1 MRQIVLDTETT
12 GLNARLGDRI
22 IEIGCVEIF
31 NRRVTDRHWH
41 HYVNPQRKSEPGA
54 LAVHGIADEFLED
67 KPKFGELARDF
78 LDFVSGAEL
87 IIHNAG
93 FDIEF
98 LDTEL
103 QKAGLDTL
111 DKFGVTV
118 TDTLRL
124 AKSLHPGK
132 RNSLDALCERYGIAN
147 SHRTLHGALLD
158 AQLLA
163 EVFLAMTRGQES
175 LLMEADLPLDP
186 VVMSETSTPV
196 VAVER
201 DGLMLLTASDDERA
215 EHERQLESIDKES
228 KGACVWR
235 ALERQDLERKA
246 G

>member
-22 IEIGCVEIF
+22 IEIGCIEIF

-41 HYVNPQRKSEPGA
+41 QYINPERKSEPGA

-67 KPKFGELARDF
+67 KPKFKELARDF

-111 DKFGVTV
+111 DKYGVTV
-118 TDTLRL
+118 TDTLKL

-132 RNSLDALCERYGIAN
+132 KNSLDALCERYEIDN

-163 EVFLAMTRGQES
+163 EVFLAMTRGQDS
-175 LLMEADLPLDP
+175 LLMDIEAPAGQTGGNEAQVP
-186 VVMSETSTPV
+186 
-196 VAVER
+196 AAAGER
-201 DGLMLLTASDDERA
+201 PGLTVLRASDEELA
-215 EHERQLESIDKES
+215 EHEKQLAVIDKES

-235 ALERQDLERKA
+235 LLERRA

>member
-1 MRQIVLDTETT
+1 MLDTETT

-22 IEIGCVEIF
+22 IEIGCLEIF

-41 HYVNPQRKSEPGA
+41 NYINPQRKSEPGA

-67 KPKFGELARDF
+67 KPKFKDLARDF

-87 IIHNAG
+87 IIHNAS

-98 LDTEL
+98 LDAEL

-118 TDTLRL
+118 TDTLKL
-124 AKSLHPGK
+124 ARSLHPGK
-132 RNSLDALCERYGIAN
+132 KNSLDALCERYEIN
-147 SHRTLHGALLD
+147 NTHRTLHGALLD

-163 EVFLAMTRGQES
+163 EVFLAMTRGQDS
-175 LLMEADLPLDP
+175 LLMDVDTPSNQSAEGIAAVLP
-186 VVMSETSTPV
+186 
-196 VAVER
+196 VAGER
-201 DGLMLLTASDDERA
+201 PGLMVLCASDEELAAHDK
-215 EHERQLESIDKES
+215 QLAAIDKES

-235 ALERQDLERKA
+235 LLERRAD
-246 G
+246 

>member
-22 IEIGCVEIF
+22 IEIGCIEIF
-31 NRRVTDRHWH
+31 NRRVTDRSWH
-41 HYVNPQRKSEPGA
+41 QYINPQRKSDPGA

-67 KPKFGELARDF
+67 KPRFKELARDF

-98 LDTEL
+98 LDAEL
-103 QKAGLDTL
+103 RKAGLDSL

-118 TDTLRL
+118 TDTLKL

-132 RNSLDALCERYGIAN
+132 RNSLDALCERYEIDN
-147 SHRTLHGALLD
+147 SHRTVHGALLD

-175 LLMEADLPLDP
+175 LLMEVETL
-186 VVMSETSTPV
+186 SEQPQGPEL
-196 VAVER
+196 VANAAMEER
-201 DGLMLLTASDDERA
+201 PRLFIMAPSEDELA
-215 EHERQLESIDKES
+215 EHEKQLSAIDKES

-235 ALERQDLERKA
+235 LLERK
-246 G
+246 GG

>member
-22 IEIGCVEIF
+22 IEIGCIEIF
-31 NRRVTDRHWH
+31 NRRVTERHWH
-41 HYVNPQRKSEPGA
+41 QYINPQRKSEPGA

-67 KPKFGELARDF
+67 KPKFKELARDF

-87 IIHNAG
+87 IIHNAT

-98 LDTEL
+98 LDAEL

-118 TDTLRL
+118 TDTLKL

-132 RNSLDALCERYGIAN
+132 NNSLDALCERYAINNA
-147 SHRTLHGALLD
+147 HRTLHGALLD

-163 EVFLAMTRGQES
+163 EVFIAMTRGQDS
-175 LLMEADLPLDP
+175 LLMDADTLATPSADAEFSAP
-186 VVMSETSTPV
+186 VAAGDRPGLIVLSAT
-196 VAVER
+196 VEEIAAH
-201 DGLMLLTASDDERA
+201 DKQLTA
-215 EHERQLESIDKES
+215 IDKES

-235 ALERQDLERKA
+235 LLERQA

>member
-67 KPKFGELARDF
+67 KPKFKELARDF

-98 LDTEL
+98 LDSEL

-132 RNSLDALCERYGIAN
+132 KNSLDALCERYGIAN

-175 LLMEADLPLDP
+175 LLMEA
-186 VVMSETSTPV
+186 ETPAATTGGDEARAPAATAQRAELILV
-196 VAVER
+196 VA
-201 DGLMLLTASDDERA
+201 SDEERA
-215 EHERQLESIDKES
+215 AHERQIEAIDKES

-235 ALERQDLERKA
+235 QLERQPA
-246 G
+246 

>member
-22 IEIGCVEIF
+22 IEIGCIEIF

-41 HYVNPQRKSEPGA
+41 HYINPQRKSEPGA

-67 KPKFGELARDF
+67 KPKFKDLARDF
-78 LDFVSGAEL
+78 VDFVSGAEL

-98 LDTEL
+98 LDAEL

-118 TDTLRL
+118 TDTLKL
-124 AKSLHPGK
+124 ARSLHPGK
-132 RNSLDALCERYGIAN
+132 KNSLDALCERYDIDN
-147 SHRTLHGALLD
+147 SHRTAHGALLD

-163 EVFLAMTRGQES
+163 EVFLAMTRGQDS
-175 LLMEADLPLDP
+175 LLMEADAPASPAAD
-186 VVMSETSTPV
+186 EAATPAQAADRAHLIV
-196 VAVER
+196 LA
-201 DGLMLLTASDDERA
+201 ASPDELA
-215 EHERQLESIDKES
+215 AHDRQLAAIEKES

-235 ALERQDLERKA
+235 QLERTA
-246 G
+246 

>member
-22 IEIGCVEIF
+22 IEIGCIEIF

-67 KPKFGELARDF
+67 KPKFKELARDF

-98 LDTEL
+98 LDAEL

-118 TDTLRL
+118 TDTLKL

-132 RNSLDALCERYGIAN
+132 KNSLDALCERYEINNA
-147 SHRTLHGALLD
+147 HRTLHGALLD

-163 EVFLAMTRGQES
+163 EVFIAMTRGQDS
-175 LLMEADLPLDP
+175 LLMEAEAPASPSEGAEVLVP
-186 VVMSETSTPV
+186 VVTGERPRLV
-196 VAVER
+196 VLPASDEELAAH
-201 DGLMLLTASDDERA
+201 DQQLTA
-215 EHERQLESIDKES
+215 IDKES

-235 ALERQDLERKA
+235 LLERQTV
-246 G
+246 